1 MFSKSFNDYKPNT
14 NFALVTAAT
23 MIAMLILSTTVSA
36 ATPNFDMVGYATLEG
51 GTTGGNGGKVVE
63 VSNFAEFKQY
73 AEDLETPYVI
83 IVKGEI
89 NTGIKT
95 FIDENGH
102 VATSGI
108 ETTYGELVQVG
119 NNKTIIG
126 KGDKAFF
133 NRVGLSIQNK
143 HNIIIRNIKFTMSDV
158 PISKTDENK
167 VIAFRNGAEVIL
179 NDPDCIAISA
189 DSAITVWADKKKQA
203 SHNIWIDHCEFYN
216 AYTSNKDRYDGL
228 LDAKNNIY
236 NATFSWNYFHN
247 HHKASL
253 IGNSNSDSLRHEI
266 TIHHNFYKDLD
277 ARTPMMRHT
286 KIHLYN
292 NYVLGQ
298 GTGNGPNVRYGS
310 DDYFENNHYAGLS
323 KAIFA
328 GDDGV
333 ATIVGNYYEGCANF
347 QNSGCNSKKM
357 KISVNPGTTLTA
369 KDTAWV
375 TYDAEIKKGTFNP
388 KNIYSYTADPVS
400 DVKSQV
406 TTYSGIGKIDISE
419 YEKGIKIEPVLV
431 SSSSVVPA
439 SSFSSKE
446 EPAVESS
453 SSVKEEP
460 AVESSSSSVEEPA
473 SSNSEESLAL
483 IASGVEYEISP
494 TTKVQ
499 IFSITGKLIR
509 QGFFSDRIELKASL
523 PQGSYLMR
531 VQNKTTR
538 FNIK

>member
-1 MFSKSFNDYKPNT
+1 MKAKYL
-14 NFALVTAAT
+14 A
-23 MIAMLILSTTVSA
+23 ILLMNVGLFA

-102 VATSGI
+102 VASSGTA
-108 ETTYGELVQVG
+108 TTYGELVLVG

-126 KGDKAFF
+126 KGESAFL
-133 NRVGLSIQNK
+133 NRVGLMIQNK

-167 VIAFRNGAEVIL
+167 VIAFRNGAEVVL

-189 DSAITVWADKKKQA
+189 DSAATNWADKNKQG

-247 HHKASL
+247 HHKGSL
-253 IGNSNSDSLRHEI
+253 IGNSNGDSLRHEI

-347 QNSGCNSKKM
+347 QSSGCNSKKM
-357 KISVNPGTTLTA
+357 KISVNPGTSLTS

-375 TYDAEIKKGTFNP
+375 TYDTEIPKGTFNP
-388 KNIYSYTADPVS
+388 KSVYSYSADPVG
-400 DVKSQV
+400 DVKGLV
-406 TTYSGIGKIDISE
+406 TNYSGIGKIDISE
-419 YEKGIKIEPVLV
+419 YEKGTKIDPVIISSSSVAEV
-431 SSSSVVPA
+431 SSSSVT
-439 SSFSSKE
+439 
-446 EPAVESS
+446 
-453 SSVKEEP
+453 
-460 AVESSSSSVEEPA
+460 SSSSS
-473 SSNSEESLAL
+473 SENTTRL
-483 IASGVEYEISP
+483 IATDVEFTISP
-494 TTKVQ
+494 MTKVQ
-499 IFSITGKLIR
+499 IFSLTGKLIK
-509 QGFFSDRIELKASL
+509 QGFYSEWEQLKSSL
-523 PQGSYLMR
+523 PQGHYIVRGLHQTLIFQSRRKCSRL
-531 VQNKTTR
+531 
-538 FNIK
+538 